1 MSYLKVS
8 RLKNWAFS
16 CFKTYNSSRKLNN
29 ITPEEFE
36 SLLKLSKNKYAAV
49 QKSDKGNSTVLI
61 DKIANINGI
70 KKLLDHPRQFEK
82 LSIDLSKELNFI
94 LNCEQ
99 KAIDI
104 LKEIK
109 NKNQTNEDLYKK
121 LHPVGSQPEV
131 LYCLAKVHKKVI
143 DGCLAFQSILSVI
156 GTPIY
161 KIAKF
166 LVPILKD
173 LNSN

>member
-1 MSYLKVS
+1 M
-8 RLKNWAFS
+8 
-16 CFKTYNSSRKLNN
+16 
-29 ITPEEFE
+29 
-36 SLLKLSKNKYAAV
+36 
-49 QKSDKGNSTVLI
+49 I

-99 KAIDI
+99 KVSDI